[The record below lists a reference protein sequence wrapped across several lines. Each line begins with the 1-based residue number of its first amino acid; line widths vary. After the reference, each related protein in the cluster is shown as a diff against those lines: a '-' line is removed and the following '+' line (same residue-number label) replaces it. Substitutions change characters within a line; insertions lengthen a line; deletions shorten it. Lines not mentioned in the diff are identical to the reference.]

1 MQTNQTKHLE
11 VLLKLENKKTV
22 EMVGKQQESLQK
34 FKESVKFFNCVGLTR
49 FNTYFEFRLYTF
61 LTKPLILNNSSRSH
75 SYFKSNLSNMLQH
88 WIKEGIFF
96 VGYLVKNIIM
106 IFVSINVS
114 WFLPYLMKFK
124 TFLSCLLL
132 KYIQKKRKKKQ
143 QQQQQQKNT
152 QKSLNN
158 VTAQASSFLINPLL
172 LHS

>member
-132 KYIQKKRKKKQ
+132 KYIQKKKKNINNNNNKK
-143 QQQQQQKNT
+143 KNT

>member
-1 MQTNQTKHLE
+1 M
-11 VLLKLENKKTV
+11 V
-22 EMVGKQQESLQK
+22 EMV
-34 FKESVKFFNCVGLTR
+34 NCVGLTR

-132 KYIQKKRKKKQ
+132 KYIQKKKKQQ

>member
-49 FNTYFEFRLYTF
+49 FNTYFEFRLYKF
-61 LTKPLILNNSSRSH
+61 LTKPLILSNSSRSH

-132 KYIQKKRKKKQ
+132 KYIQKKNNNNNNNNNNKKTL
-143 QQQQQQKNT
+143 KNPW
-152 QKSLNN
+152 
-158 VTAQASSFLINPLL
+158 IM
-172 LHS
+172 

>member
-34 FKESVKFFNCVGLTR
+34 FKESVKFFNCLGLTR

-124 TFLSCLLL
+124 TFLSCLHL
-132 KYIQKKRKKKQ
+132 KYIQKKKQ
-143 QQQQQQKNT
+143 QQ
-152 QKSLNN
+152 NN
-158 VTAQASSFLINPLL
+158 NNNNNNKKK
-172 LHS
+172 HSKIPE

>member
-49 FNTYFEFRLYTF
+49 FKTYFEFRLYTF
-61 LTKPLILNNSSRSH
+61 LTKPLILSNSSRSH

-132 KYIQKKRKKKQ
+132 KYIQKKKTKKQ
-143 QQQQQQKNT
+143 QQQQQKKKTLKNPW
-152 QKSLNN
+152 
-158 VTAQASSFLINPLL
+158 IM
-172 LHS
+172 

>member
-22 EMVGKQQESLQK
+22 EMVGKQQESVQK

-132 KYIQKKRKKKQ
+132 KYIQKKKKNNNNNNNKK
-143 QQQQQQKNT
+143 KNT

>member
-49 FNTYFEFRLYTF
+49 FNTYFEFRLYKF

-132 KYIQKKRKKKQ
+132 KYIQKKKNNNNNNNNNKKTL
-143 QQQQQQKNT
+143 KNPW
-152 QKSLNN
+152 
-158 VTAQASSFLINPLL
+158 IM
-172 LHS
+172 